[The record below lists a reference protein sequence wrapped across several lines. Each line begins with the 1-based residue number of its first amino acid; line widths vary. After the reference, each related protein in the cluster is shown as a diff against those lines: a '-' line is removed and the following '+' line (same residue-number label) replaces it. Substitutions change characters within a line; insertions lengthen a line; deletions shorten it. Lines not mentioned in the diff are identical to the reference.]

1 MAKQTSERFEKLKT
15 MREKL
20 CESEKI
26 RLERAAQQVWLLEQV
41 TELKSIADCDSC
53 TVDAIRSKIEEI
65 IKTIG
70 TPGSSK

>member
-26 RLERAAQQVWLLEQV
+26 RLERAAQQAWLLEQV